1 VSTDVAGEL
10 VTRFYE
16 RLWNSWDDAEVDLVL
31 GSDFVFRGSLGQT
44 TRGRDGW
51 RRYRDDVRASAPDFH
66 NEVVDLVTADDR
78 AAARLRYTGTHLGL
92 LLGVPPTGRRFEYC
106 GAAFFAIRG
115 GYLVSAWVLGDL
127 DHLRTQLA

>member
-66 NEVVDLVTADDR
+66 NEGSSSTALHGDSLR
-78 AAARLRYTGTHLGL
+78 STARGSSDGTPLRILRSRILCHSRGL
-92 LLGVPPTGRRFEYC
+92 SRFRV
-106 GAAFFAIRG
+106 GARG
-115 GYLVSAWVLGDL
+115 P
-127 DHLRTQLA
+127 